1 MYTRNTKSILTASCR
16 IGFFNYFIDLRE
28 GLCGRYI
35 VGNVLKVADGKVS
48 CFRQFLLWKISNH
61 LK

>member
-28 GLCGRYI
+28 GLCGWYI

-48 CFRQFLLWKISNH
+48 CFRQFLL
-61 LK
+61 